1 MEIIQTIPPEKT
13 EVILLQVLKAVTEGD
28 TAEQTRAIFRA
39 YVHLQDTLG
48 KAAIEPSTLL
58 DNQE

>member
-1 MEIIQTIPPEKT
+1 MSTIRTIPPEKT
-13 EVILLQVLKAVTEGD
+13 EAILLQVLKAVTEGD

-39 YVHLQDTLG
+39 YVHLQDKLG

-58 DNQE
+58 DCDA